1 MMFGV
6 PFLLLL
12 KHLLKDIKLII
23 VVIFRLLQENL
34 FQINAAVFNITN
46 NNVFNI

>member
-6 PFLLLL
+6 PFLLL

-23 VVIFRLLQENL
+23 VVIFTLLQENL
-34 FQINAAVFNITN
+34 FQINAAVFNITL
-46 NNVFNI
+46 IK